1 MESFTL
7 DLHKLNI
14 DEYVAQE
21 IARDHLDIVVLKMF
35 DIILELCRGHRINSE
50 KVTKFQGMFYQHY
63 QVNDLY
69 FQLSN
74 INPNFTAPNPHEFFK
89 VIGNIF
95 SRSQKYSI
103 FMHHDRS
110 ANSIVEFNKPVKNQ
124 VDGISREKIINNQIK
139 LKELQNSGQ
148 AMLGINSKIAQ
159 ENIERSNALNLVHK
173 WMDLIEPVK
182 FVDEKNQNLEKQI
195 MIMNVISMHCRDK

>member
-1 MESFTL
+1 VESFTL

-89 VIGNIF
+89 VIGKIF

-110 ANSIVEFNKPVKNQ
+110 ANSIVEFNKPVK
-124 VDGISREKIINNQIK
+124 NQIK

-182 FVDEKNQNLEKQI
+182 FVDENNQNLEKQI